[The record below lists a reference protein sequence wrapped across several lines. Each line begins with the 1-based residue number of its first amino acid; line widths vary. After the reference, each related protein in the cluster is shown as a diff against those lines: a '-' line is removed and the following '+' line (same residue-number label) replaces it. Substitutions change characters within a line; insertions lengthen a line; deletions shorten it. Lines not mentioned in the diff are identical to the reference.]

1 MGFQSIPA
9 MLLDRID
16 AESNDAVCKMKLD
29 GQWKEWSGREFIRQA
44 KTAALGLASL
54 GVKSGDRVALMSENR
69 PEWYLTDL
77 AVLGLHAV
85 DVPIYPNNLADEVAY
100 ILNDSGAGV
109 LLVSTKTQLYK
120 AVEARNS
127 VESLGPIVVFDELDD
142 SEKADDIL
150 DWSGLLKLGEGY
162 ENKSLFD
169 DTWPEVTLDDL
180 ATIIYTSG
188 TTGPPKGV
196 MLTHGNLISN
206 VETTYR
212 VNRESV
218 LGHQRAL
225 SFLPLSHVL
234 ERTIG
239 YYTAFYHG
247 DGEIYIWQDIKN
259 LKQAFLEVRPTM
271 MVSVPR
277 IYEKIYNGIKEIR
290 NEASPVK
297 KVIIDWALRIGNRY
311 VAVLERGETPPIAL
325 EAKYRLAYKLLF
337 SKIYEGLGGSVRL
350 MISGGGP
357 LAAHIARFMLAANIL
372 ILEGYG
378 LTETSPVVTNNRK
391 REFKFG
397 TVGKPLPGVEV
408 QIADSG
414 EILVRGPNVMKGYYN
429 KPEATAE
436 ALDEQNWFHTGDV
449 GEVDSE
455 GYLRITDRIKDLIVT
470 AGGKN
475 IAPQNVEN
483 IAKSMPTIEQI
494 CVVGDRR
501 PYCVALIVPNEEWL
515 AKMIQ
520 EKGWQGTKPES
531 IAEKPEIVEAIE
543 KDILTVN
550 KQLPSYET
558 IKRFAVIATPFSV
571 EAGTLTPTMKV
582 KRKVVMEQFEEEID
596 RMYS

>member
-9 MLLDRID
+9 MLLDRING
-16 AESNDAVCKMKLD
+16 ESDEPLCKMMLD
-29 GQWKEWSGREFIRQA
+29 GEWKSWSSREFIRQ
-44 KTAALGLASL
+44 TRIAALGLASL
-54 GVKSGDRVALMSENR
+54 GVKSGDRVGLLSENR
-69 PEWYLTDL
+69 PEWYMTDI
-77 AVLGLHAV
+77 ATLGLGAA
-85 DVPIYPNNLADEVAY
+85 DVPIYPNNLAEEVAY
-100 ILNDSGAGV
+100 ILNDSGASV
-109 LLVSTKTQLYK
+109 LLVSTKAQMQK
-120 AVEARNS
+120 AIEARES
-127 VESLGPIVVFDELDD
+127 AESLGPIVVFDTLDEH
-142 SEKADDIL
+142 EKAEDIL
-150 DWSGLLKLGEGY
+150 DWASLLELGEAF
-162 ENKSLFD
+162 EDKEVFD
-169 DTWPEVTLDDL
+169 RSWPEVTLDDL

-196 MLTHGNLISN
+196 MLSHGNLISN

-247 DGEIYIWQDIKN
+247 DGVVYIWQDIKN
-259 LKQAFLEVRPTM
+259 LKQAFLEVKPTM

-297 KVIIDWALRIGNRY
+297 KVIIDWAIAVGKRY
-311 VAVLERGETPPIAL
+311 VGCLERGETPSIAL

-350 MISGGGP
+350 MMSGGGP
-357 LAAHIARFMLAANIL
+357 LAAHIGRFMLASKIL

-408 QIADSG
+408 RIAESG

-436 ALDEQNWFHTGDV
+436 ALDPDGWFHTGDV

-501 PYCVALIVPNEEWL
+501 PYCVALIVPNEDWMK
-515 AKMIQ
+515 KMVE
-520 EKGWQGTKPES
+520 EKGWQGLKPEDV
-531 IAEKPEIVEAIE
+531 AAKQEIVEAIE

-558 IKRFAVIATPFSV
+558 IKRFTVIATPFSV
-571 EAGTLTPTMKV
+571 ESGTLTPTMKV
-582 KRKVVMEQFEEEID
+582 KRKVVMEQFEDEID
-596 RMYS
+596 RMYQ